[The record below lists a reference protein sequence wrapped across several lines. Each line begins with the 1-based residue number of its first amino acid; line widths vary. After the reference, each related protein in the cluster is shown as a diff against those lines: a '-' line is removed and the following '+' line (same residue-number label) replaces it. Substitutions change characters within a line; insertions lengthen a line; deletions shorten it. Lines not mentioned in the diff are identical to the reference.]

1 MIYIILDL
9 YNDIDKALIGMANNN
24 IINSADIELSV

>member
-9 YNDIDKALIGMANNN
+9 YNDIDKALIAMANNN
-24 IINSADIELSV
+24 IINPADIELSV